1 MNYKAQVIGE
11 NIKLKKELDLLRKEV
26 DMLREE
32 LEKSKVKPESGI
44 DRLIKEI
51 EKLKIFKK

>member
-11 NIKLKKELDLLRKEV
+11 NIKLKKELDFLRKEV

-44 DRLIKEI
+44 DRMIKEI
-51 EKLKIFKK
+51 KKLKIFKK